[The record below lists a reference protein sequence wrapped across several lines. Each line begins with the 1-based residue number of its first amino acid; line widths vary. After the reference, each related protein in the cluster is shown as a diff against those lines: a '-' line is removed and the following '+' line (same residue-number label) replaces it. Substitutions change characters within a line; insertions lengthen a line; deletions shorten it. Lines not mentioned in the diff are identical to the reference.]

1 MQRYSGAQAP
11 IMVQM
16 YVWDAHSLRLSWP
29 TRNFC
34 STSHCNFR
42 FEFRAIIAAADLESE
57 QRKMFSLVVIA
68 WAVVVRAD
76 MVPNLEVSLV
86 RRRFYWWTM

>member
-1 MQRYSGAQAP
+1 
-11 IMVQM
+11 MVQM
-16 YVWDAHSLRLSWP
+16 YVWDALSLRLSWP
-29 TRNFC
+29 TRNFAQ
-34 STSHCNFR
+34 
-42 FEFRAIIAAADLESE
+42 RAIATSGLSSAQHSFIAAADLESE